1 MKLLGI
7 LFQKAA
13 IFTNASVLFL
23 TGVPVLWSVTLAILQ
38 IRRFDKSL
46 EGYVRTSKLSVLI

>member
-23 TGVPVLWSVTLAILQ
+23 TGVPVLCSVTLAVLQ
-38 IRRFDKSL
+38 IRRLDKRL
-46 EGYVRTSKLSVLI
+46 EGYVRTSKLIVII